1 MKPVDINSGKYIDL
15 NKENIKKIPVGDHVR
30 ILKYRN
36 IFAKVYVPNWSEE
49 VFVVKKEKNT
59 VPSTY
64 VIIDCNGEE
73 IAGRFYEKEWQKN
86 KSK

>member
-1 MKPVDINSGKYIDL
+1 MIW
-15 NKENIKKIPVGDHVR
+15 IKKTLKKISVGDHVR

-49 VFVVKKEKNT
+49 VFVIKKDKNT

-64 VIIDCNGEE
+64 VIIDRNGEE
-73 IAGRFYEKEWQKN
+73 IAGRFYEKKWQKN
-86 KSK
+86 KSKGV